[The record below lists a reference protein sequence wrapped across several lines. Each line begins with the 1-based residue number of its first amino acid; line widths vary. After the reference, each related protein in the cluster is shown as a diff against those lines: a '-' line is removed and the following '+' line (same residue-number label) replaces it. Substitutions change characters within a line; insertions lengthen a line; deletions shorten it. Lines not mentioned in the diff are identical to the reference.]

1 MTENV
6 NHPDHYKA
14 GDLEA
19 IDIIEAYDLDFHLG
33 NAVKYILRAGVKTE
47 DPVDDLEKAVW
58 YIQRFLDYKIRYV
71 LTPEGKAV
79 AELLKEG
86 LQPPIVKNLGYNS
99 TQDVVWEL
107 REDGLWHNRKFG
119 RVITTQDIISK
130 TRAIGGEFI
139 DLDEVEDEEV
149 KAPEPTPRQKAID
162 QIRAEGFYIP
172 DGDELYYVS
181 PTGSSWKLNDEGK
194 WDGPHTT
201 FETKEIIRFLKKDGH
216 NKRGTL
222 RSSNT
227 GFRTLHNRMGAPLE
241 GDVVIDRDGDPW
253 NYTENC
259 WVLFDQDPD
268 VYGLYDLPD
277 HSEPYRLPDE
287 KDDK

>member
-47 DPVDDLEKAVW
+47 DPVEDLEKAVW
-58 YIQRFLDYKIRYV
+58 YLQRFLDYKIRYT
-71 LTPEGKAV
+71 LTPTGEAL

-86 LQPPIVKNLGYNS
+86 LQPPIVKNLGFES
-99 TQDVVWEL
+99 WPGFVWEL
-107 REDGLWHNRKFG
+107 REDGTWYNRKYDKVATTREIITKAREFG
-119 RVITTQDIISK
+119 K
-130 TRAIGGEFI
+130 FI

-149 KAPEPTPRQKAID
+149 KDPEPTPRQKAID
-162 QIRAEGFYIP
+162 QIRAGGFYIP
-172 DGDELYYVS
+172 NGIELYYVS
-181 PTGSSWKLNDEGK
+181 PNGSSWKLNDEGR
-194 WDGPHTT
+194 WNGPLTT
-201 FETKEIIRFLKKDGH
+201 LNTVDVIRFLKNDGG

-222 RSSNT
+222 RSSST
-227 GFRTLHNRMGAPLE
+227 GFRTLNHRMAAPLE
-241 GDVVIDRDGDPW
+241 ADTVADSDGDIW
-253 NYTENC
+253 KYTSEGWELTSSGLSNYAE
-259 WVLFDQDPD
+259 
-268 VYGLYDLPD
+268 LPYWA
-277 HSEPYRLPDE
+277 EPYSLPDE

>member
-1 MTENV
+1 MSNPV
-6 NHPDHYKA
+6 DHPDHYKA
-14 GDLEA
+14 GNLEV
-19 IDIIEAYDLDFHLG
+19 IDIIEEYGLDFHLG
-33 NAVKYILRAGVKTE
+33 NAVKYILRAGRKTE
-47 DPVDDLEKAVW
+47 DPIEDLEKAVW
-58 YIQRFLDYKIRYV
+58 YIQRFLDYEVRYT
-71 LTPEGKAV
+71 LTPKGKAV

-86 LQPPIVKNLGYNS
+86 LHPPIVENLGYES
-99 TQDVVWEL
+99 KPGFVWEL
-107 REDGLWHNRKFG
+107 REDGKWHNRKFD
-119 RVITTQDIISK
+119 RVIVTQDIITK
-130 TRAIGGEFI
+130 TKVFDGKFI
-139 DLDEVEDEEV
+139 DLDEVKDEEV

-162 QIRAEGFYIP
+162 QIKAEGFYVP
-172 DGDELYYVS
+172 DGDELYYVN
-181 PTGSSWKLNDEGK
+181 PTGSSWKLNDDGS
-194 WDGPHTT
+194 WDGPYS
-201 FETKEIIRFLKKDGH
+201 RFNTEDILRYLENDGF
-216 NKRGTL
+216 NRRGTL

-253 NYTENC
+253 NYTEGC